1 MEQPP
6 PLRLLKVLGTNGCKP
21 GQDFLNA
28 LHYNK
33 LKICDY
39 EIYFER
45 GEKIYSVNCRF
56 RYRKIRKSPASYA
69 GEG

>member
-45 GEKIYSVNCRF
+45 GEKNLFCKLWIPVQKN
-56 RYRKIRKSPASYA
+56 
-69 GEG
+69 